1 MTKGSKARIELKASQ
16 EQALATVR
24 ANGSQ
29 FLSRAQY
36 EEITGVSR
44 SQAAYDLAELVTA
57 GLLERVGAGRTT
69 RYQLVEPLPQ
79 QRRQWTNER
88 IRSSLETFCAGRD
101 SWPSARDF
109 KTAGHAD
116 LYVAASRY
124 GGVAFW
130 TKELGFARP
139 GRTAGALATR
149 RVRLPRPRFR
159 WIAEAAAVLLAV
171 TAAGASVLQPWAT
184 GPSSDGTPRQTAQVP
199 RAHQPA
205 TPKQASTTRAQ
216 VRRRSSKLP
225 RRATT
230 VRRSAPNSTVAT
242 RANELAAQ
250 GTEITYHPATA
261 ATTATGT
268 ASAQSQPRSASGP
281 APLAAP
287 SSGGGAPQPIPPPR
301 R

>member
-1 MTKGSKARIELKASQ
+1 MTKGSIARIELKASQ

-29 FLSRAQY
+29 VLTRAQY

-57 GLLERVGAGRTT
+57 GLLERVGAGRTS
-69 RYQLVEPLPQ
+69 RYQLVEPQSQ

-88 IRSSLETFCAGRD
+88 IGSSLEAFCAGRD

-109 KTAGHAD
+109 KSAGHAD

-124 GGVAFW
+124 GGIAFW

-139 GRTAGALATR
+139 GRTNGARAAR
-149 RVRLPRPRFR
+149 GRRLPRLRLR

-184 GPSSDGTPRQTAQVP
+184 GQSSDGTPRQTAQVP

-205 TPKQASTTRAQ
+205 TPKRASTARVQ
-216 VRRRSSKLP
+216 VRRASKRQQHTNVIRQSTPTSAGKGTNQLASE
-225 RRATT
+225 RAD
-230 VRRSAPNSTVAT
+230 VA
-242 RANELAAQ
+242 
-250 GTEITYHPATA
+250 YHPATTTSVTHS
-261 ATTATGT
+261 AT
-268 ASAQSQPRSASGP
+268 AQSQPQSTSGP
-281 APLAAP
+281 APLPAPSGPAAP
-287 SSGGGAPQPIPPPR
+287 NPIPPPGK
-301 R
+301 

>member
-69 RYQLVEPLPQ
+69 RYQLVEPQSQ
-79 QRRQWTNER
+79 QRRQWTNDR
-88 IRSSLETFCAGRD
+88 IRTSLEAFCAGHD

-124 GGVAFW
+124 GGIAFW

-139 GRTAGALATR
+139 GRTSG
-149 RVRLPRPRFR
+149 
-159 WIAEAAAVLLAV
+159 
-171 TAAGASVLQPWAT
+171 
-184 GPSSDGTPRQTAQVP
+184 
-199 RAHQPA
+199 
-205 TPKQASTTRAQ
+205 TRAAS
-216 VRRRSSKLP
+216 RARGRARS
-225 RRATT
+225 T
-230 VRRSAPNSTVAT
+230 
-242 RANELAAQ
+242 
-250 GTEITYHPATA
+250 
-261 ATTATGT
+261 
-268 ASAQSQPRSASGP
+268 
-281 APLAAP
+281 
-287 SSGGGAPQPIPPPR
+287 
-301 R
+301 

>member
-69 RYQLVEPLPQ
+69 RYQLVEPLSQ

-184 GPSSDGTPRQTAQVP
+184 GQGGDGTPRQAQAP

-205 TPKQASTTRAQ
+205 TPKRASTVRAQ
-216 VRRRSSKLP
+216 VRRASKLQ
-225 RRATT
+225 RHAN
-230 VRRSAPNSTVAT
+230 VIRRSAPRSAGTGTNQ
-242 RANELAAQ
+242 LAAQ
-250 GTEITYHPATA
+250 RAQVAYHPATTTSVTHS
-261 ATTATGT
+261 AT
-268 ASAQSQPRSASGP
+268 AQSQPQSTSGP
-281 APLAAP
+281 APLPAPSGPAAP
-287 SSGGGAPQPIPPPR
+287 NPIPPPGK
-301 R
+301 